1 MAGLRSAGADSGTYS
16 VDIVAIE
23 EASNGFRVFYEE
35 TIPRRLVVKQ
45 PSIVVKRLEKLVE
58 EGVSSIVMSSGYGI
72 PLKRAQEATEAEIRA
87 ATFIHSA
94 DEERGLRIL
103 GLRRAMIL
111 LAESGLPV
119 WFTPGV
125 VHLPTVPRWRKL
137 NRIDMGTS
145 DKVYSVA
152 AALREEVE
160 DKGTPVE
167 EADFIVLEVGYAY
180 TAAIAVKSGRIVD
193 GIGGSAGFTGYM
205 GAGAWDSELAYLAA
219 FTEPGFSKERLFEG
233 GTATLLGDS
242 WPPPGPDAVAERA
255 AGGDTRAR
263 EAIEAL
269 AEAAA
274 KDVLALLAV
283 VTPRRVYVTGRWW
296 RVEPFRRAL
305 GEKLAP
311 VLSKLGI
318 EVTGLSYKGTAK
330 EAALGAAL
338 LANGLAGGRYSWI
351 VDTLRLRE
359 SSGTIFDYI
368 AVGGLAEKA
377 RSYYGLG

>member
-1 MAGLRSAGADSGTYS
+1 MAGLRSAGVDSGTYS

-23 EASNGFRVFYEE
+23 EAGDGFRVFYEE
-35 TIPRRLVVKQ
+35 AIPRRLVVEQ
-45 PSIVVKRLEKLVE
+45 PSIVVEKLEKLVE
-58 EGVSSIVMSSGYGI
+58 EGVSSIVMSSGYGM

-87 ATFIHSA
+87 ATFIHRA

-103 GLRRAMIL
+103 GLRRAMML
-111 LAESGLPV
+111 LAESSLPV

-125 VHLPTVPRWRKL
+125 VHLPSVPRRRKL

-160 DKGTPVE
+160 DRGTPVE

-180 TAAIAVKSGRIVD
+180 TAAIAVESGRIVD

-219 FTEPGFSKERLFEG
+219 FIEPGFSKERLFEG
-233 GTATLLGDS
+233 GAASLLGES
-242 WPPPGPDAVAERA
+242 WPPPGPGAVAEKA
-255 AGGDTRAR
+255 AGGDARAR

-318 EVTGLSYKGTAK
+318 EVAGLSYKGTAK

-351 VDTLRLRE
+351 VDALRLRE
-359 SSGTIFDYI
+359 SHGTVFDHI
-368 AVGGLAEKA
+368 VVGGLAEKA
-377 RSYYGLG
+377 RSYYGLD

>member
-1 MAGLRSAGADSGTYS
+1 MAGLRSAGVDSGTYS

-23 EASNGFRVFYEE
+23 EAGDGFRVFYEE
-35 TIPRRLVVKQ
+35 AIPRRLVVEQ
-45 PSIVVKRLEKLVE
+45 PSIVVEKLEKLVE
-58 EGVSSIVMSSGYGI
+58 EGVSSIVMSSGYGM

-87 ATFIHSA
+87 ATFIHRA

-103 GLRRAMIL
+103 GLRRAMML
-111 LAESGLPV
+111 LAESSLPV

-125 VHLPTVPRWRKL
+125 VHLPSVPRRRKL

-160 DKGTPVE
+160 DRGTPVE

-180 TAAIAVKSGRIVD
+180 TAAIAVESGRIVD

-219 FTEPGFSKERLFEG
+219 FIEPGFSKERLFEG
-233 GTATLLGDS
+233 GAASLLGDS
-242 WPPPGPDAVAERA
+242 WPPPGPGAVVEKA
-255 AGGDTRAR
+255 AGGDARAR

-318 EVTGLSYKGTAK
+318 EVAGLSYKGTAK

-351 VDTLRLRE
+351 VDALRLRE
-359 SSGTIFDYI
+359 SHGTVFDHI
-368 AVGGLAEKA
+368 VVGGLAEKA
-377 RSYYGLG
+377 RSYYGLD